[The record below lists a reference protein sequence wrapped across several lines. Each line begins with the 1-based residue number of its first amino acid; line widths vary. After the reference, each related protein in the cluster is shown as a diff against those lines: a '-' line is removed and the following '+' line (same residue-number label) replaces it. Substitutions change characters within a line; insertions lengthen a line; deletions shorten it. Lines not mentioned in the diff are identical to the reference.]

1 MAPRAHLCPGISQ
14 YRPPFARNR
23 ATTLLA
29 SSRLLAPPRPAGTY
43 SHFYKLSLSLPSAPR
58 HGIRIADLCIAQIWD
73 PVLLCPP
80 FCFAAQRCGAV
91 KGRFA
96 LGVPLAGAGIV
107 ATASPPRG
115 RRPPHSC
122 YVCAYAS
129 YLCNSARDRIAQ
141 RYARAR
147 VRFWRAFLPCLRFA
161 IRVLPAVPAM
171 RERWRDTLPQLAMIH
186 TARLCAGT
194 LPALH
199 SCAIAIRLRYAPARA
214 SRVAGNRPAA
224 CDSSHAQ
231 LGSRARLTP
240 PVAPFTQRSFVNR
253 GDALFP
259 RPKSAPAKPWICAV
273 ALRATS
279 TLPFPLRFRCSSCRH
294 SSRHHTL
301 APSFVVR
308 VLSNTHRPM
317 HIIAVPPRPRE

>member
-29 SSRLLAPPRPAGTY
+29 SSRLLAPPRPAAMY
-43 SHFYKLSLSLPSAPR
+43 SRFYKLSLSLPSAPR
-58 HGIRIADLCIAQIWD
+58 HGIRIAGLCIAQIWN

-80 FCFAAQRCGAV
+80 FCLCSATMRC
-91 KGRFA
+91 
-96 LGVPLAGAGIV
+96 
-107 ATASPPRG
+107 
-115 RRPPHSC
+115 C
-122 YVCAYAS
+122 Q
-129 YLCNSARDRIAQ
+129 SARDRIAQ

-161 IRVLPAVPAM
+161 IRRPRAPGRSCDALALAGYASAACNDTHSGIAS
-171 RERWRDTLPQLAMIH
+171 RSARDSPLLLYLPQ
-186 TARLCAGT
+186 RLCAGA

-231 LGSRARLTP
+231 LGSPARLTP
-240 PVAPFTQRSFVNR
+240 PSQTLS
-253 GDALFP
+253 
-259 RPKSAPAKPWICAV
+259 
-273 ALRATS
+273 RATS
-279 TLPFPLRFRCSSCRH
+279 SSALDTRIPDILGWEGHPVPRH
-294 SSRHHTL
+294 
-301 APSFVVR
+301 F
-308 VLSNTHRPM
+308 
-317 HIIAVPPRPRE
+317 